1 MKKLIIGVSLGIIFL
16 FLFVSCQN
24 ILPSKKETKT
34 SDIKTIN
41 GPLLAQVDNWRIG
54 LDDFD
59 KRLEALAPLA
69 KQQKVDINNYDFKSK
84 VLQELVRTVLLAEL
98 AEAKGLDKDKDVVDA
113 LNQYKQTLLA
123 QKIISDA
130 AKNIDVTDVEIE
142 NSYDQ
147 NKDYFKKPAEI
158 KAREIVVNDENTA
171 NRLYIKILQG
181 ESFSSL
187 AKQYSKVKSAAKGG
201 DLGYISYSKD
211 KPKKFWEIIS
221 VLDKGELSSVFKG
234 EDGKYYIVKVEDKKE
249 GTVTPLADIKNDIR
263 NALKINKVNKKV
275 EELVNSAKSKA
286 NVVINE
292 DLLR

>member
-1 MKKLIIGVSLGIIFL
+1 MKKLIVGLSLGIVFL
-16 FLFVSCQN
+16 FSFVSCRN
-24 ILPSKKETKT
+24 ILPSKKETKS

-41 GPLLAQVDNWRIG
+41 GPLLAQVDSWRIG

-59 KRLEALAPLA
+59 KRLEVLAPLA
-69 KQQKVDINNYDFKSK
+69 KQQKVDINGYDFKSK

-98 AEAKGLDKDKDVVDA
+98 AESKGLGKEKDVVNA
-113 LNQYKQTLLA
+113 LAQYKQTFLA

-130 AKNIDVTDVEIE
+130 TKDIDVTDVEIE
-142 NSYDQ
+142 NFYDQ
-147 NKDYFKKPAEI
+147 NKKYFKKPAEI
-158 KAREIVVNDENTA
+158 KVREIVVNDKNTA
-171 NRLYIKILQG
+171 NGLYIRILQG

-187 AKQYSKVKSAAKGG
+187 AKQYSKAKSALKGG

-211 KPKKFWEIIS
+211 KPKKFWEMIS
-221 VLDKGELSSVFKG
+221 ALDKGELSSVFKG
-234 EDGKYYIVKVEDKKE
+234 EDRKYYIVKVEDKKE
-249 GTVTPLADIKNDIR
+249 GTVTPLSDVRNDIS
-263 NALKINKVNKKV
+263 NALKSDKVSKKV

>member
-1 MKKLIIGVSLGIIFL
+1 MKKLIIGVSLGIVFL
-16 FLFVSCQN
+16 FSFVSCRN
-24 ILPSKKETKT
+24 ILPSKKEAKT

-41 GPLLAQVDNWRIG
+41 GPLLAQVDSWRIG

-69 KQQKVDINNYDFKSK
+69 KQQKVDINDYDFKSK

-98 AEAKGLDKDKDVVDA
+98 AEDRGLDKEKDVINA
-113 LNQYKQTLLA
+113 LSQYKQTLLA
-123 QKIISDA
+123 QKVISDA
-130 AKNIDVTDVEIE
+130 TKDIDITDVEIE
-142 NSYDQ
+142 NFYDQ

-158 KAREIVVNDENTA
+158 RAREIVVNDKNTA
-171 NRLYIKILQG
+171 NGLYIRILQG
-181 ESFSSL
+181 ESVSSL
-187 AKQYSKVKSAAKGG
+187 AKQYSRAKSAYKGG

-221 VLDKGELSSVFKG
+221 ALDKGELSSVFKG

-249 GTVTPLADIKNDIR
+249 GRVTPLSDIKEDIR
-263 NALKINKVNKKV
+263 NVLKVDKVNKKV